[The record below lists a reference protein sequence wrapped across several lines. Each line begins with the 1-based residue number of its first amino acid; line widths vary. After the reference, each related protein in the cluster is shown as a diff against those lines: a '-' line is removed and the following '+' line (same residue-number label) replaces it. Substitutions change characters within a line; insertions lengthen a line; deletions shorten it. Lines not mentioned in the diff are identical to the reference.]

1 MIIRQLTSNNLSLR
15 KRLQDDTRFFQDKSA
30 ECDTQIKQLRLDN
43 RSLKMKILLL
53 KLESQKMKKQNVTL
67 KQLRMDI
74 EYLKTLKNIILKDK
88 TNLSNIVRNS
98 TSMKT
103 NTSQVKELPP
113 VSDQPK
119 PGDQPPAATH

>member
-1 MIIRQLTSNNLSLR
+1 
-15 KRLQDDTRFFQDKSA
+15 
-30 ECDTQIKQLRLDN
+30 
-43 RSLKMKILLL
+43 
-53 KLESQKMKKQNVTL
+53 
-67 KQLRMDI
+67 MDI

>member
-43 RSLKMKILLL
+43 RSLKMKIQLL

-67 KQLRMDI
+67 KLNNSN
-74 EYLKTLKNIILKDK
+74 KSKGTILKDK
-88 TNLSNIVRNS
+88 TNLSNIVQNS
-98 TSMKT
+98 TSKKT
-103 NTSQVKELPP
+103 NAS
-113 VSDQPK
+113 
-119 PGDQPPAATH
+119 